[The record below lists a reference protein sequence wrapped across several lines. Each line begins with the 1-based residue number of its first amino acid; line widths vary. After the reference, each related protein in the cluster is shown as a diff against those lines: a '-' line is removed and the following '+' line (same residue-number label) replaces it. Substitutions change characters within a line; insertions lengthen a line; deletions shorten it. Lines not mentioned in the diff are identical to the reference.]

1 MLVFSDDFGDMFEDL
16 DHLNRRLMKKFQK
29 EIDEMFREITS
40 GKIKGTWETR
50 EINEPQAKGF
60 NIQGRLGFNES
71 LEPLDP
77 LKPPRRRPLPENP
90 FELSKSEAK
99 DTRELL
105 TDIFNEEDSTT
116 IYVEL
121 PGEKKE
127 DIRLRFIEDGL
138 EVKAK
143 NFYKIIEL
151 PRSNLD
157 MSSLTS
163 ECKNGVLKITIRKK
177 ERSYK
182 EHSGQERMV

>member
-1 MLVFSDDFGDMFEDL
+1 MAFSDDFGDTFEDL
-16 DHLNRRLMKKFQK
+16 DNLNRRLMKKFQK

-40 GKIKGTWETR
+40 GKIKGAWETR

-60 NIQGRLGFNES
+60 IIQGRFGFNES
-71 LEPLDP
+71 LEPIEP

-99 DTRELL
+99 DTREPL
-105 TDIFNEEDSTT
+105 TDVFDEEGATK

-121 PGEKKE
+121 PGERKE

-143 NFYKIIEL
+143 NFYKIL
-151 PRSNLD
+151 ALSKSNLD
-157 MSSLTS
+157 TSSLTS

-182 EHSGQERMV
+182 EHPGQERMV

>member
-1 MLVFSDDFGDMFEDL
+1 LVFSDDFGDMFEDL
-16 DHLNRRLMKKFQK
+16 DNLNRRLMKKFQK

-50 EINEPQAKGF
+50 EINERQAKGF
-60 NIQGRLGFNES
+60 IVQGRFGFDES

-99 DTRELL
+99 DTREPL
-105 TDIFNEEDSTT
+105 TDIFNEEDATK

-127 DIRLRFIEDGL
+127 DIQLHFREDGL

-143 NFYKIIEL
+143 NFDKIL
-151 PRSNLD
+151 ALSKSNLD
-157 MSSLTS
+157 MNSLTS
-163 ECKNGVLKITIRKK
+163 EYKNGVLKITIPKK
-177 ERSYK
+177 KQSHR
-182 EHSGQERMV
+182 EHAGQERMV

>member
-1 MLVFSDDFGDMFEDL
+1 LAFSDDFGDMSEDL
-16 DHLNRRLMKKFQK
+16 DNLNRRLMKKFQK

-60 NIQGRLGFNES
+60 IIQGRFGFNES

-99 DTRELL
+99 DTEESL

-157 MSSLTS
+157 TSSLTS

-177 ERSYK
+177 KRTYK
-182 EHSGQERMV
+182 EHARQERMV

>member
-1 MLVFSDDFGDMFEDL
+1 LAFSDDFGDMFEDL
-16 DHLNRRLMKKFQK
+16 DNLNRRLMKKFQK

-60 NIQGRLGFNES
+60 IIQGRFGFNES
-71 LEPLDP
+71 LEPIEP

-99 DTRELL
+99 DTEESL
-105 TDIFNEEDSTT
+105 TDIFNEEDATK

-121 PGEKKE
+121 PGEEKE

-157 MSSLTS
+157 TSSLTS
-163 ECKNGVLKITIRKK
+163 EYKNGVLKITIRKK
-177 ERSYK
+177 ERTYK
-182 EHSGQERMV
+182 EHARQERMV

>member
-1 MLVFSDDFGDMFEDL
+1 MAFSDDFGDMFEDL
-16 DHLNRRLMKKFQK
+16 DTLNRRLMKKFQK

-40 GKIKGTWETR
+40 GKIKGAWETR

-60 NIQGRLGFNES
+60 IIQGRFGFNES
-71 LEPLDP
+71 LEPIEP

-90 FELSKSEAK
+90 FELSKNEAK
-99 DTRELL
+99 DTREPL
-105 TDIFNEEDSTT
+105 TDIFNEEDATK

-127 DIRLRFIEDGL
+127 DLRLRFIEDGL

-143 NFYKIIEL
+143 NFDKIL
-151 PRSNLD
+151 ALSKSNLD
-157 MSSLTS
+157 TNSLTS
-163 ECKNGVLKITIRKK
+163 EYKNGVLKITIRKK

-182 EHSGQERMV
+182 EHAGQERMV